1 MPDDNDILMHFGGL
15 KRNSLIDIINSNY
28 NGNNA
33 PTDYEPVLTQNST
46 YYDDAKL
53 ICTLQNSPN
62 TFKILS
68 LNCQSLNAK
77 IDQIKLKLNLF
88 EREGVEFNAI
98 CLQETWL
105 SNNSDNSLLHLEGFH
120 MIPNG
125 KRISSHGGLVIYLK
139 NTFKFNIIDLQVN
152 SNIWEGQ
159 FIEIIFPS
167 QFENNLIL
175 GNIYRPPRDLNE
187 NYEQFINEFIPVLN
201 NLGNYNKEVIIA
213 GDFNIDL
220 LKIREKPIFG
230 DYFNNITAQSF
241 FPKITPPTRFSNRSC
256 TLIDNFLYKISCR
269 LSKSVAGILISN
281 ISDHLP
287 YFISFE
293 KTIIKQTVPKIITVK
308 QSTANNV
315 AKFTAEFSSSNL
327 YNLLS
332 KSPSADPNANYDVL
346 EQTITNAINKHF
358 PSKTIKF
365 NKHKQSNWITKGIIK
380 SIAYRDKLYLKLKR
394 KEPLSEEHIIL
405 SINLKTYNRILK
417 NSIKMAKINYYHTR
431 FQN

>member
-139 NTFKFNIIDLQVN
+139 TTFKFNIIDLQVN
-152 SNIWEGQ
+152 
-159 FIEIIFPS
+159 
-167 QFENNLIL
+167 
-175 GNIYRPPRDLNE
+175 
-187 NYEQFINEFIPVLN
+187 
-201 NLGNYNKEVIIA
+201 
-213 GDFNIDL
+213 
-220 LKIREKPIFG
+220 
-230 DYFNNITAQSF
+230 
-241 FPKITPPTRFSNRSC
+241 
-256 TLIDNFLYKISCR
+256 
-269 LSKSVAGILISN
+269 
-281 ISDHLP
+281 
-287 YFISFE
+287 
-293 KTIIKQTVPKIITVK
+293 
-308 QSTANNV
+308 
-315 AKFTAEFSSSNL
+315 
-327 YNLLS
+327 
-332 KSPSADPNANYDVL
+332 
-346 EQTITNAINKHF
+346 
-358 PSKTIKF
+358 
-365 NKHKQSNWITKGIIK
+365 
-380 SIAYRDKLYLKLKR
+380 
-394 KEPLSEEHIIL
+394 
-405 SINLKTYNRILK
+405 
-417 NSIKMAKINYYHTR
+417 
-431 FQN
+431 

>member
-105 SNNSDNSLLHLEGFH
+105 SNNSDNSLLHLEGLH

-167 QFENNLIL
+167 QFEKNLML

-187 NYEQFINEFIPVLN
+187 
-201 NLGNYNKEVIIA
+201 K
-213 GDFNIDL
+213 
-220 LKIREKPIFG
+220 
-230 DYFNNITAQSF
+230 
-241 FPKITPPTRFSNRSC
+241 
-256 TLIDNFLYKISCR
+256 
-269 LSKSVAGILISN
+269 
-281 ISDHLP
+281 
-287 YFISFE
+287 
-293 KTIIKQTVPKIITVK
+293 
-308 QSTANNV
+308 
-315 AKFTAEFSSSNL
+315 
-327 YNLLS
+327 
-332 KSPSADPNANYDVL
+332 
-346 EQTITNAINKHF
+346 
-358 PSKTIKF
+358 
-365 NKHKQSNWITKGIIK
+365 
-380 SIAYRDKLYLKLKR
+380 
-394 KEPLSEEHIIL
+394 
-405 SINLKTYNRILK
+405 
-417 NSIKMAKINYYHTR
+417 
-431 FQN
+431 